1 MVARDPHGGR
11 QVWGAE
17 REGVGRHY
25 VLCATR
31 ATRDNTVYGGRNT
44 GRWPPFFLSRPAIR
58 ELYPSCCNG
67 GSAGTTR
74 VHIVLN
80 FSSHRTRL

>member
-44 GRWPPFFLSRPAIR
+44 GRGQAAIR